1 MKIKKLKINSFGKL
15 ENTEIEFSDN
25 INVISGKNES
35 GKSTLLKFIVS
46 MFYGIS
52 KNKNGKVVPDF
63 DRYKPWSKEEY
74 SGKLTYTLDDNN
86 EYEIFREFKKKHQ
99 QYMIKI
105 KMISQNNTLWI
116 KAKKV
121 YSFMNKLG

>member
-86 EYEIFREFKKKHQ
+86 EYEIFREFKKKTPTIYDKDKNDITK
-99 QYMIKI
+99 QYSMD
-105 KMISQNNTLWI
+105 
-116 KAKKV
+116 KKQRK
-121 YSFMNKLG
+121 FILL